1 MVQASLQ
8 GIKWSLMA
16 PNDGGPRYLICNADE
31 MEPGTFK
38 DRLLME
44 KLPHQLIEGMLI
56 AGYTLEA
63 TQGYI
68 FIRGEYIEAA
78 QYLNEALEQIRAKGY
93 LGDNI
98 LGSGWNFELHVHT
111 GAGRYICGEETAL
124 INSLEGRRA
133 NPRTKPPFPQV
144 AGAWGRPTIVNN
156 VETYNNLPAI
166 MLRGPEWYIGLSA
179 GKSKDPGTKIY
190 GASGKVKFPGL
201 WELPFGTTA
210 REVIEEHAG
219 GMRDGL
225 KLKAWLPGG
234 ASTDFYRRIPLIYQ
248 WMLKPL

>member
-1 MVQASLQ
+1 
-8 GIKWSLMA
+8 
-16 PNDGGPRYLICNADE
+16 
-31 MEPGTFK
+31 
-38 DRLLME
+38 
-44 KLPHQLIEGMLI
+44 
-56 AGYTLEA
+56 
-63 TQGYI
+63 
-68 FIRGEYIEAA
+68 
-78 QYLNEALEQIRAKGY
+78 
-93 LGDNI
+93 
-98 LGSGWNFELHVHT
+98 
-111 GAGRYICGEETAL
+111 
-124 INSLEGRRA
+124 
-133 NPRTKPPFPQV
+133 
-144 AGAWGRPTIVNN
+144 
-156 VETYNNLPAI
+156 